1 MLILTAADIR
11 IALPMK
17 AAIETQKQAY
27 TAVATRTANLPR
39 RTPVTIPDQEAVTLF
54 MPARIENDLGAKI
67 VSVFPKNI
75 AKGRPLIHGL
85 IIMIDS
91 ETGQPAALLDATYLT
106 ALRTAAGAGAATAI
120 LARPDARIVAI
131 IGSGALA
138 RTHILAI
145 CAIRPVSEVRIY
157 SRNPDNVRQLI
168 AEIQPLVEATLTAV
182 TSSAEAISTADIVC
196 CVTTATSPV
205 LAGNLLKPGTHVNG
219 MGAFTLDMREVDNA
233 TIQRAGKVFVDEH
246 QAALTEAGDVVD
258 AIQKGLISE
267 SDLIEI
273 GHLFTPSL
281 PGRTSAEAITFFKSC
296 GLAAQDITA
305 AGEVI
310 RRAKQLNLGVEIDL

>member
-75 AKGRPLIHGL
+75 AKGLPLIHGL

-120 LARPDARIVAI
+120 LARPDAHIVAI

-138 RTHILAI
+138 RTHILAM
-145 CAIRPVSEVRIY
+145 CAVRPVSEVRIY

-168 AEIQPLVEATLTAV
+168 AEIQPLVEATLTGAA
-182 TSSAEAISTADIVC
+182 SSAEAISTADIVC
-196 CVTTATSPV
+196 CVTTSKSPV

-219 MGAFTLDMREVDNA
+219 MGAFTLDMLEIDNA

-246 QAALTEAGDVVD
+246 QAALAEAGDVVD
-258 AIQKGLISE
+258 AIKKGLISE

-273 GHLFTPSL
+273 GHLFTHSQ
-281 PGRTSAEAITFFKSC
+281 PGRTSTEAITFFKSC